1 MSYFFASHE
10 VPILQI
16 SIHSQNQKHETWYMM
31 QHHQITPLQ
40 IVLVTLF
47 CFILKISNSHE
58 EDAVTTT
65 TCVWEIFTK
74 QLNFQEIQQPQ
85 SEYFRIST
93 IVF

>member
-47 CFILKISNSHE
+47 HIEDLKSHE
-58 EDAVTTT
+58 EDDVTTT

-74 QLNFQEIQQPQ
+74 
-85 SEYFRIST
+85 
-93 IVF
+93 